1 MKSLTT
7 NLRQFLILLFISII
21 LSLLD
26 FGNLLAIPK
35 TSLQFITSPIQ
46 FGLYRSSLLITRQ
59 LDFII
64 NARTAA
70 KQGVALRE
78 QLAQVLSENANL
90 RRQLSEAQAS
100 LNQSQALDPQIYAYL
115 PARPIGFSRFLK
127 IDKGAA
133 SGIKD
138 GQAVVYKDNLLG
150 EVVRVTPSQAEVK
163 LISDPD
169 SRIAAFSSNENGKAK
184 GVLSGEFGSQ
194 MLMDKIL
201 HAEVIEPKDLVYS
214 EGTEGKFPRG
224 LILGQVISIEE
235 KPNEVFKQA
244 KVQPVF
250 DIRDLDLVFVLT
262 Q

>member
-1 MKSLTT
+1 MRSLTT
-7 NLRQFLILLFISII
+7 NLKQFLILLFVSVLIF
-21 LSLLD
+21 LLD
-26 FGNLLAIPK
+26 LENLLAIPK
-35 TSLQFITSPIQ
+35 ASLQFITSPIQ
-46 FGLYRSSLLITRQ
+46 FGLYRSSLLVTHQ

-64 NARTAA
+64 NARTAS
-70 KQGVALRE
+70 KEKVAIRE

-90 RRQLSEAQAS
+90 RRQLSESQAY
-100 LNQSQALDPQIYAYL
+100 LNQSKALDPQIYTYL
-115 PARPIGFSRFLK
+115 AARPIGFTRFLK
-127 IDKGAA
+127 IDKGIG
-133 SGIKD
+133 SGIKP
-138 GQAVVYKDNLLG
+138 GQSVVYKDNLLG
-150 EVVRVTPSQAEVK
+150 EIVRVTPSQAEVR
-163 LISDPD
+163 LITDPD

-224 LILGQVISIEE
+224 LILGQVISIDE

-250 DIRDLDLVFVLT
+250 DIGDLDLVFVLT
-262 Q
+262 E

>member
-1 MKSLTT
+1 MKVLTSSLK
-7 NLRQFLILLFISII
+7 QFLILLFISVII
-21 LSLLD
+21 SLLD
-26 FGNLLAIPK
+26 FKNLLVLPK
-35 TSLQFITSPIQ
+35 ASLQYLSSPIQ
-46 FGLYRSSLLITRQ
+46 YGLYKSSLIVTRQ

-70 KQGVALRE
+70 KEKLALRE
-78 QLAQVLSENANL
+78 QLAQILSENANL
-90 RRQLSEAQAS
+90 RRQLSETQAY
-100 LNQSQALDPQIYAYL
+100 LDQSKALDPQIYTYL
-115 PARPIGFSRFLK
+115 PARPIGLSRYLK
-127 IDKGAA
+127 IDKG
-133 SGIKD
+133 SEIGIKP

-150 EVVRVTPSQAEVK
+150 EVIRVTPNQAEVL

-194 MLMDKIL
+194 MLLDKIL
-201 HAEVIEPKDLVYS
+201 HAELIAPKDLVYS

-224 LILGQVISIEE
+224 LILGQVTSIDE

-250 DIRDLDLVFVLT
+250 DLRDLDLIFVLT